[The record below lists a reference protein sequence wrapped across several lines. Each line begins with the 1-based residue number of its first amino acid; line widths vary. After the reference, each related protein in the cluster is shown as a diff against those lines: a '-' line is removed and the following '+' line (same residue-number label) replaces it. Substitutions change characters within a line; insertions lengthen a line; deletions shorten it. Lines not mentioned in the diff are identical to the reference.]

1 MMRKLKLGVLM
12 CFMAITLTGCVKF
25 NANMDIKRDKSMNF
39 SIIYAF
45 DTSLLGD
52 KDILSSD
59 DIKKLE
65 DQGFSVSKYEK
76 DGMKGFKIVRGVSNI
91 DFVSSSS
98 ATDYSLSG
106 LISKSNKN
114 KNIFKVKKGLIKNV
128 YTAKFNFN
136 TADSDLNDD
145 ASDSLGDTTT
155 SDDDTADDTY
165 DTTDDTYDTDDDSTS
180 LDDFTSGLT
189 NSFSGLASKMDLSFN
204 VTLPYSAKSNN
215 ATSTN
220 NDNKELRWDLSSQG
234 DDKIEFEFEL
244 YNFLNIFIGAG
255 IIIGG
260 FIFIIIIGYKKA
272 KKNGKKNN
280 PDIGNLSDGE
290 GVNLDSGASLD
301 SAKDN
306 NMMNAN
312 KLEDGHDNG
321 NLNGLSKEYNV
332 TGSNLGADSNE
343 LDNGSNLSGDSN
355 NLDNNLGMEMN
366 SNNNSS
372 LEIDSGNLDKSANAF
387 SNNSL
392 GSNNLNN
399 QDVNRQ
405 DSLDGNSKDTNSSI
419 FDMNNTKDLG
429 DDNMFDK
436 GQSKDD
442 SLMGTSNVFNNQDSS
457 KEDIFANSVNPFDVN
472 NSNNIDNQSFN
483 SNLEN
488 NNNVSASG
496 DIFASNG
503 NESVNLNS
511 ASDKEKAKV
520 EPSVFERAVYDV
532 FGVGNANNGA
542 NSTENLSNDSGD
554 AINGATAN
562 TNVSNDLGTI
572 NNDSYNS
579 KPNSTYSSIFD
590 GPSLDIKR
598 DNDNDSNRNNSNDIF
613 S

>member
-1 MMRKLKLGVLM
+1 MCYTCIKNRDFLWYGYFGKKFFILVLDKELSIMMRKLKLGVLM

-76 DGMKGFKIVRGVSNI
+76 DGMKGFKLVRGVSNI
-91 DFVSSSS
+91 DYISSTS

-128 YTAKFNFN
+128 YTAKFDFN

-155 SDDDTADDTY
+155 SDDDS
-165 DTTDDTYDTDDDSTS
+165 TDDIYNTDDDSTS

-280 PDIGNLSDGE
+280 HDIGNLSDVE
-290 GVNLDSGASLD
+290 GVNLDSGTSLD

-306 NMMNAN
+306 NMKTAN
-312 KLEDGHDNG
+312 KMEDVSDNG
-321 NLNGLSKEYNV
+321 NSNLNGLSKEDNV
-332 TGSNLGADSNE
+332 ISSNLD
-343 LDNGSNLSGDSN
+343 
-355 NLDNNLGMEMN
+355 
-366 SNNNSS
+366 
-372 LEIDSGNLDKSANAF
+372 SANVF

-392 GSNNLNN
+392 GSDNL
-399 QDVNRQ
+399 
-405 DSLDGNSKDTNSSI
+405 
-419 FDMNNTKDLG
+419 
-429 DDNMFDK
+429 
-436 GQSKDD
+436 
-442 SLMGTSNVFNNQDSS
+442 NNQDSS
-457 KEDIFANSVNPFDVN
+457 KEDIFTNSVNPFDVN
-472 NSNNIDNQSFN
+472 NSNYIDNQNFN

-488 NNNVSASG
+488 NNNSNVSASG
-496 DIFASNG
+496 DIFASNE

-554 AINGATAN
+554 AVNGAIDN
-562 TNVSNDLGTI
+562 TTGANDLGTI

-598 DNDNDSNRNNSNDIF
+598 DNNNDSNRDNSNDIF

>member
-76 DGMKGFKIVRGVSNI
+76 DGMKGFKLVRGVSNI
-91 DFVSSSS
+91 DYVSSTS

-128 YTAKFNFN
+128 YTAKFDFN

-155 SDDDTADDTY
+155 SDDDS
-165 DTTDDTYDTDDDSTS
+165 TDDTYDTDDDSTS

-260 FIFIIIIGYKKA
+260 FIFIIIMGYKKA

-280 PDIGNLSDGE
+280 HDIGNLSDGE
-290 GVNLDSGASLD
+290 GVNLDSGTSLD

-306 NMMNAN
+306 NMKTAN
-312 KLEDGHDNG
+312 KMEDVSDNG
-321 NLNGLSKEYNV
+321 NSNLNGLSKEDNV
-332 TGSNLGADSNE
+332 ISSNLD
-343 LDNGSNLSGDSN
+343 
-355 NLDNNLGMEMN
+355 
-366 SNNNSS
+366 
-372 LEIDSGNLDKSANAF
+372 SANVF

-392 GSNNLNN
+392 DSDNL
-399 QDVNRQ
+399 
-405 DSLDGNSKDTNSSI
+405 
-419 FDMNNTKDLG
+419 
-429 DDNMFDK
+429 
-436 GQSKDD
+436 
-442 SLMGTSNVFNNQDSS
+442 NNQDSS
-457 KEDIFANSVNPFDVN
+457 KEDIFTNSVNPFDVN
-472 NSNNIDNQSFN
+472 NSNYIDNQSLN

-488 NNNVSASG
+488 NNNSNVSASG
-496 DIFASNG
+496 DIFASNE

-511 ASDKEKAKV
+511 ASDKEKAKA
-520 EPSVFERAVYDV
+520 EPSVFERAVYDG

-554 AINGATAN
+554 AVNGAIDN
-562 TNVSNDLGTI
+562 TTGANDLGTI

-598 DNDNDSNRNNSNDIF
+598 DNNNDSNRDNSNDIF